1 MAKDN
6 GGIIGVL
13 NTPSTSLASGVWA
26 LEDQYQAKLGGTWPF
41 PFNLGSSSARFN
53 SGSSDYL
60 NRTPSSTGNRRV
72 LTYSFWCKRSA
83 LGSFYGVLA
92 GDGAS
97 IDDFIR
103 FDAGSSLD
111 IGSFDGATLPY
122 QVTTS
127 AVFRDVSAWYHF
139 VIAFDTTQATNTNR
153 IKVYVNG
160 VQQTLTGT
168 YPTQNLDLNYNTNGT
183 SMNVGAWAVVSQ
195 YFNGYMTEIN
205 FIDGQAL
212 TPSSFGQTDTTTGIW
227 IPKAYTGTYGT
238 NGFYL
243 NFSNASSLGT
253 DSSGNANNWTVN
265 NLTSVDQSKDHP
277 TNNFDTLNPL
287 MAGTASLTYSEGNTK
302 IVFGAPSTW
311 YFTTST
317 IAVTQGKWYC
327 EVKIDAVGGETSV
340 GIIPMETVADQQNAP
355 SDYMGKESNSIGYVN
370 NGQLYKTNSV
380 QETTSTYTT
389 GNIIGI
395 AFNLDGNSIQF
406 YKNGSAVGSAI
417 TLTSGLNYA
426 VGVSGYNNS
435 TQSLNFGQPPY
446 SVSGGYS
453 DGNGYGNFTYQP
465 PSGFLALCT
474 NNLASNG

>member
-1 MAKDN
+1 MPFVILPTN
-6 GGIIGVL
+6 
-13 NTPSTSLASGVWA
+13 SASGGY
-26 LEDQYQAKLGGTWPF
+26 DIT
-41 PFNLGSSSARFN
+41 NSARFN
-53 SGSSDYL
+53 SGSSDEL
-60 NRTPSSTGNRRV
+60 TRTFPTDGNRK
-72 LTYSFWCKRSA
+72 TFTFSCWIKRTIIGTDQSIFFGDTA
-83 LGSFYGVLA
+83 GTTNATQDSFYFN
-92 GDGAS
+92 AS
-97 IDDFIR
+97 N
-103 FDAGSSLD
+103 
-111 IGSFDGATLPY
+111 TL
-122 QVTTS
+122 TFGGWTS
-127 AVFRDVSAWYHF
+127 GFFTSTMLFRDVSAWYHI
-139 VIAFDTTQATNTNR
+139 VVGVDSTQATSANR
-153 IKVYVNG
+153 IKFYVNG
-160 VQQTLTGT
+160 VEQAYTSGAG
-168 YPTQNLDLNYNTNGT
+168 YPAQNADFGITKSGNHSFFGNDGQ
-183 SMNVGAWAVVSQ
+183 SGRG
-195 YFNGYMTEIN
+195 NGYLAETYL
-205 FIDGQAL
+205 IDGQQL

-253 DSSGNANNWTVN
+253 DASGNGNNFTVN

-453 DGNGYGNFTYQP
+453 DGNGYGNFSYQP